1 MSEPGDLGPVS
12 DAASY
17 PVDGVVPTD
26 IERPASVEALSTV
39 LGDAEAAGQAVVL
52 QGGRTAVG
60 IGNVPSR
67 YDLALDLSALDQV
80 ISLEPEDFTIT
91 VEAGMAVSTLQ
102 LALAA
107 HGQFVPLDVAR
118 AEQSTVGG
126 LVARGRGGPRRARFG
141 SVRDWLIGTSMV
153 LADGTLIKGGG
164 RVVKNVSG
172 FDLPKLFAGSFG
184 TLGAIVQATFKVRP
198 MPAVDVTIVHAC
210 PDVQAAAKLS
220 LSLSRSRT
228 LDAAV
233 ALDAAS
239 ASAAGLGDGGGG
251 GGGGGATLALRVAGV
266 REAVESEL
274 AALQSELSGS
284 TPEAS
289 DPNFWQAIS
298 DLEFVQ
304 SAKDRGLLRLG
315 GPVSIQNAVYQAAL
329 EVTADEARVWGYA
342 DSGLVFV
349 SLEAG
354 AIAAVSTSLRERFG
368 AQGLSVIVDAA
379 PPELKAGIDIWGGGN
394 EGIEIMREI
403 KRRFDPKSTLSP
415 GRFVGGI

>member
-1 MSEPGDLGPVS
+1 MSEPGEPDQVR

-17 PVDGVVPTD
+17 AVDGVVPAD
-26 IERPASVEALSTV
+26 ILRPASTEALSAA
-39 LGDAEAAGQAVVL
+39 LGDANAADQAVVL

-67 YDLALDLSALDQV
+67 YDLAVDLSALDKV
-80 ISLEPEDFTIT
+80 VDLEPEDFTIT
-91 VEAGMAVSTLQ
+91 VEAGMRVSALQ

-107 HGQFVPLDVAR
+107 HGQFVPLDVAW

-126 LVARGRGGPRRARFG
+126 LVARGRGGIRRARFG

-153 LADGTLIKGGG
+153 LADGTSIKGGG

-198 MPAVDVTIVHAC
+198 MPAVDVTILHPC
-210 PDVQAAAKLS
+210 PNVQAAAELG
-220 LSLSRSRT
+220 LSLSRTRA

-239 ASAAGLGDGGGG
+239 ASAAGLGLTDGGRD
-251 GGGGGATLALRVAGV
+251 GGAAVLALRVAGV

-274 AALQSELSGS
+274 TALQTELSGS
-284 TPEAS
+284 TPDAS
-289 DPNFWQAIS
+289 DPQSWQAIS
-298 DLEFVQ
+298 DLE
-304 SAKDRGLLRLG
+304 APPGDNARGLLRLG
-315 GPVSIQNAVYQAAL
+315 GPVSIQDEVYRAAL
-329 EVTADEARVWGYA
+329 GAAGDDARVWGYA

-349 SLEAG
+349 SLAAD
-354 AIAAVSTSLRERFG
+354 AIASVSTSLREQFRP
-368 AQGLSVIVDAA
+368 QGLSVIVDAA
-379 PPELKAGIDIWGGGN
+379 PPALKAELDIWGGSD
-394 EGIEIMREI
+394 EGLEIMREI
-403 KRRFDPKSTLSP
+403 KRRFDPKATLSP

>member
-1 MSEPGDLGPVS
+1 MSEPGEPDPVS
-12 DAASY
+12 DAINYA
-17 PVDGVVPTD
+17 VDGVVPT
-26 IERPASVEALSTV
+26 EMVRPASVEALSTA
-39 LGDAEAAGQAVVL
+39 LGDADAAGRAVIL

-60 IGNVPSR
+60 IGNPPSR
-67 YDLALDLSALDQV
+67 YDLALDLTALDQV
-80 ISLEPEDFTIT
+80 VSLEPEDFTIS
-91 VEAGMAVSTLQ
+91 VEAGMTVSTLQ
-102 LALAA
+102 LTLAA
-107 HGQFVPLDVAR
+107 HGQFVPLDVAC

-141 SVRDWLIGTSMV
+141 SVRDWLIGTAMV
-153 LADGTLIKGGG
+153 LADGTSIKGGG

-198 MPAVDVTIVHAC
+198 MPAIDVTIAHHC
-210 PDVQAAAKLS
+210 PDVRAAAELG
-220 LSLSRSRT
+220 LSLSRSRM

-239 ASAAGLGDGGGG
+239 ASAAGF
-251 GGGGGATLALRVAGV
+251 GGGGGAMLALRVTGV

-289 DPNFWQAIS
+289 DPQAWQAIS
-298 DLEFVQ
+298 DLESLH
-304 SAKDRGLLRLG
+304 SAEERGLLRLG
-315 GPVSIQNAVYQAAL
+315 GPVSIQNTIYQAAL
-329 EVTADEARVWGYA
+329 EACAAEARVWGYA

-349 SLEAG
+349 SLEAD
-354 AIAAVSTSLRERFG
+354 AIVAVSTSLRERFG
-368 AQGLSVIVDAA
+368 PQGLSVIVDAA
-379 PPELKAGIDIWGGGN
+379 SPELKAGSDVWGGGD
-394 EGIEIMREI
+394 EGVEIMREI

>member
-1 MSEPGDLGPVS
+1 MSEPGELDPVS
-12 DAASY
+12 DATNYA
-17 PVDGVVPTD
+17 VDGVVPTE
-26 IERPASVEALSTV
+26 IVRPASVEALSAA
-39 LGDAEAAGQAVVL
+39 LGEADAAGQAVVL
-52 QGGRTAVG
+52 QSGRTAVG
-60 IGNVPSR
+60 IGNRPSR
-67 YDLALDLSALDQV
+67 YDLALDLTALDQV
-80 ISLEPEDFTIT
+80 VSLEPEDFTIT
-91 VEAGMAVSTLQ
+91 VEAGMPVSTLQ

-107 HGQFVPLDVAR
+107 HGQLVPLDVAR

-141 SVRDWLIGTSMV
+141 SVRDWLIGTAIV
-153 LADGTLIKGGG
+153 LADGTSIKGGG

-198 MPAVDVTIVHAC
+198 MPAIDVTIAHHC
-210 PDVQAAAKLS
+210 PDVQAAAELG

-239 ASAAGLGDGGGG
+239 ASAAGFGGSGD
-251 GGGGGATLALRVAGV
+251 GATLALRVAGV
-266 REAVESEL
+266 QEAVDSEL

-289 DPNFWQAIS
+289 DPQAWQAIS
-298 DLEFVQ
+298 DLESVQ
-304 SAKDRGLLRLG
+304 NAEERGLLRLG
-315 GPVSIQNAVYQAAL
+315 GPVSIQNAVYRAAL
-329 EVTADEARVWGYA
+329 EAAGGEARIWGYA

-349 SLEAG
+349 SLEAS
-354 AIAAVSTSLRERFG
+354 AVAAVRTSLRERLG
-368 AQGLSVIVDAA
+368 PQGLSVIVDAA
-379 PPELKAGIDIWGGGN
+379 PPELKAGIDVWGGGD
-394 EGIEIMREI
+394 EGVEIMREI

-415 GRFVGGI
+415 GRFVAGI